1 MQSVD
6 FTTLSATCAEIAATW
21 LPARLEQV
29 YQIDR
34 QTIALYLRTFD
45 RKGWLII
52 SWHPQ
57 GARLHIG
64 DPPPKVPD
72 TFTFSDQL
80 RHQLNGFALTKLAF
94 VAPWERVIDL
104 QFAQRPDDPAL
115 WHLYIEIM
123 GKYSNVILTA
133 ADNQI
138 VTVAHQVNATQ
149 SSVRT
154 VQTGQIY
161 QLPPVLLATDPSLE
175 ESLSSWQ
182 ARVSLIPKTIEK
194 QLVSTYRGVSPVIA
208 RSLLQ
213 KAKINPKLNTDHLDN
228 NDWEKLFSAWQE
240 WLKVLENKTFQPGWT
255 SEGYTVIGGEM
266 LAAAK
271 DVQELLNRYYSQQIN
286 QESFRQLQQKLNQK
300 ITSLLTKLQTKA
312 AGFQTRLA
320 ESAYADRYKEQG
332 DLLMANLQQIQ
343 QGMTSITLADF
354 ETGKPV
360 IIPLDPERNPVQNA
374 QYLYKQHQKLKRAR
388 LAVEPLLEEVV
399 SEINYL
405 EQVRSSLSQL
415 ENYSSREDLQ
425 ALDEIQEELIQ
436 QKYLESNYQR
446 NRTNNKESEPMRFT
460 TPSGVELWI
469 GRNNRQN
476 DRLTF
481 RSASDYD
488 IWFHSQEIAGSHVL
502 LRLSPGTVPEA
513 ADLQF
518 AADYAAYYSR
528 ARHSEQVPVVYT
540 RPKYVYKPKGAK
552 PGMVVYKQET
562 VIWGCPQRVEDY
574 RKK

>member
-115 WHLYIEIM
+115 GHLYIEIM

-161 QLPPVLLATDPSLE
+161 QLPPVLLATNPSLE

-213 KAKINPKLNTDHLDN
+213 KAKINPKLNTDKLDN
-228 NDWEKLFSAWQE
+228 TDWEKLFSVWQE
-240 WLKVLENKTFQPGWT
+240 WLKILENKTFQPGWT
-255 SEGYTVIGGEM
+255 REGYTVIGGEI

-271 DVQELLNRYYSQQIN
+271 NVQELLNRYYSDQIN

-300 ITSLLTKLQTKA
+300 VISLLTKLQTKA

-320 ESAYADRYKEQG
+320 ESAHADRYKEQG

-343 QGMTSITLADF
+343 QGMNGITLADF
-354 ETGKPV
+354 QTGTPV

-374 QYLYKQHQKLKRAR
+374 QYFYKQHQKLKRAR
-388 LAVEPLLEEVV
+388 LAVEPLLAEVV

-415 ENYSSREDLQ
+415 ENYSSSEDLQ

-446 NRTNNKESEPMRFT
+446 NRTNNKESEPMRFI

-502 LRLSPGTVPEA
+502 LRLTPGTVPEA

>member
-115 WHLYIEIM
+115 GHLYIEIM

-161 QLPPVLLATDPSLE
+161 QLPPVLLATNPSLE

-213 KAKINPKLNTDHLDN
+213 KAKINPKLNTDQLDT

-240 WLKVLENKTFQPGWT
+240 WLKMLENKTFQPGWT

-271 DVQELLNRYYSQQIN
+271 NVQELLNRYYSDQIN

-300 ITSLLTKLQTKA
+300 ITS
-312 AGFQTRLA
+312 
-320 ESAYADRYKEQG
+320 
-332 DLLMANLQQIQ
+332 
-343 QGMTSITLADF
+343 
-354 ETGKPV
+354 
-360 IIPLDPERNPVQNA
+360 
-374 QYLYKQHQKLKRAR
+374 
-388 LAVEPLLEEVV
+388 
-399 SEINYL
+399 
-405 EQVRSSLSQL
+405 
-415 ENYSSREDLQ
+415 
-425 ALDEIQEELIQ
+425 
-436 QKYLESNYQR
+436 
-446 NRTNNKESEPMRFT
+446 
-460 TPSGVELWI
+460 
-469 GRNNRQN
+469 
-476 DRLTF
+476 
-481 RSASDYD
+481 
-488 IWFHSQEIAGSHVL
+488 
-502 LRLSPGTVPEA
+502 
-513 ADLQF
+513 
-518 AADYAAYYSR
+518 
-528 ARHSEQVPVVYT
+528 
-540 RPKYVYKPKGAK
+540 
-552 PGMVVYKQET
+552 
-562 VIWGCPQRVEDY
+562 
-574 RKK
+574 

>member
-1 MQSVD
+1 
-6 FTTLSATCAEIAATW
+6 
-21 LPARLEQV
+21 
-29 YQIDR
+29 
-34 QTIALYLRTFD
+34 
-45 RKGWLII
+45 
-52 SWHPQ
+52 
-57 GARLHIG
+57 
-64 DPPPKVPD
+64 
-72 TFTFSDQL
+72 L

-154 VQTGQIY
+154 VQTGQTY

-213 KAKINPKLNTDHLDN
+213 KAKINPKLNTDQLDN
-228 NDWEKLFSAWQE
+228 TDWEKLFSAWQE
-240 WLKVLENKTFQPGWT
+240 WLKILENKTFQPGWT
-255 SEGYTVIGGEM
+255 REGYTVIGGEM

-271 DVQELLNRYYSQQIN
+271 DVQELLNRYYSEQIN

-320 ESAYADRYKEQG
+320 ESAHADRYKEQG
-332 DLLMANLQQIQ
+332 DLLMANLQQIP

-354 ETGKPV
+354 ETGNPV

-374 QYLYKQHQKLKRAR
+374 QYFYKQHQKLKRAR

-415 ENYSSREDLQ
+415 ENYSRSEDLE

-460 TPSGVELWI
+460 TPSGIELWI

-502 LRLSPGTVPEA
+502 LRLTPGTVPEA

-528 ARHSEQVPVVYT
+528 ARHSERVPVVYT

>member
-6 FTTLSATCAEIAATW
+6 FTTLSAACAEIAAAW

-57 GARLHIG
+57 GARLHLG

-80 RHQLNGFALTKLAF
+80 RHQLNGYALTNLAF

-104 QFAQRPDDPAL
+104 QFAKRPDDPAV

-133 ADNQI
+133 ADQQI
-138 VTVAHQVNATQ
+138 VTVAHQVNASQ

-154 VQTGQIY
+154 VQTGQTY
-161 QLPPVLLATDPSLE
+161 QLPPVLLGTNPSLE
-175 ESLSSWQ
+175 ESFNSWQ
-182 ARVSLIPKTIEK
+182 ERVSLIPKAIEK

-213 KAKINPKLNTDHLDN
+213 KAKINPKLNTDQLSN
-228 NDWEKLFSAWQE
+228 NDWENLFLVWQE
-240 WLKVLENKTFQPGWT
+240 WLTILDHKTFQAGWT
-255 SEGYTVIGGEM
+255 KEGYTVIGWDILEP
-266 LAAAK
+266 AK
-271 DVQELLNRYYSQQIN
+271 NIQELLHRYYSDQIN
-286 QESFRQLQQKLNQK
+286 QESFRQLQQKLTQK
-300 ITSLLTKLQTKA
+300 IASLLTKLQTKA
-312 AGFQTRLA
+312 EGFQKRLA
-320 ESAYADRYKEQG
+320 ESADADRYKDQA
-332 DLLMANLQQIQ
+332 DLLMANLHQLQ
-343 QGMTSITLADF
+343 QGMTSISLADF

-374 QYLYKQHQKLKRAR
+374 QYFYKQHQKLKRAR

-415 ENYSSREDLQ
+415 ENYSSGEDLQ
-425 ALDEIQEELIQ
+425 ALEEIQEELIQ
-436 QKYLESNYQR
+436 QKYLESNQQR
-446 NRTNNKESEPMRFT
+446 NRPNNKESEPMRFT
-460 TPSGVELWI
+460 TPSGLELWV

-476 DRLTF
+476 DQLTF
-481 RSASDYD
+481 RSATDYD

-502 LRLSPGTVPEA
+502 LRLTPGTVPET

-528 ARHSEQVPVVYT
+528 ARHSEQVPVIYT

>member
-1 MQSVD
+1 MQSLD
-6 FTTLSATCAEIAATW
+6 FTTLSATCAEIAAPW

-34 QTIALYLRTFD
+34 QTIALHLRTFD

-104 QFAQRPDDPAL
+104 QFAKRPDDPAL

-208 RSLLQ
+208 RSMLQ
-213 KAKINPKLNTDHLDN
+213 KAKINPKLNTDQLDN
-228 NDWEKLFSAWQE
+228 TDWEKLFSAWQE
-240 WLKVLENKTFQPGWT
+240 WLKILENKTFQPGWT

-271 DVQELLNRYYSQQIN
+271 NVQELLNRYYSDQIN
-286 QESFRQLQQKLNQK
+286 QENFRQLQQKLNQK

-312 AGFQTRLA
+312 TGFQTRLA
-320 ESAYADRYKEQG
+320 ESAHADRYKEQG
-332 DLLMANLQQIQ
+332 DLLMAHLQQIQ
-343 QGMTSITLADF
+343 QGMTSITLVDF
-354 ETGKPV
+354 QTGKPV

-415 ENYSSREDLQ
+415 ENYSSSEDLE

-446 NRTNNKESEPMRFT
+446 NRANNKESEPMRFT

-488 IWFHSQEIAGSHVL
+488 IWFHSQEIPGSHVL

>member
-1 MQSVD
+1 MQSLD
-6 FTTLSATCAEIAATW
+6 FTTLSATCAEIAAAW